1 MLGGIKQ
8 SNMMLK
14 SIVIF
19 SDFPEQK
26 TPVFLKFGVDVG
38 DYLVRTSLFLIK
50 QSRSSIGL
58 DTEILGNVVDLGTRP
73 QRGHGSSVPSLGSLA
88 GSIEVRNDDWHSLMR
103 CLLWCLFTSR
113 TVLDTKK
120 KRHKRRII

>member
-19 SDFPEQK
+19 SDFPEKKQK
-26 TPVFLKFGVDVG
+26 LVFLKFGVDVG
-38 DYLVRTSLFLIK
+38 RLF
-50 QSRSSIGL
+50 SSNIPCFLSNKSCFSMGNW
-58 DTEILGNVVDLGTRP
+58 TPKNLGKTWGKVVDLGTRGT

-88 GSIEVRNDDWHSLMR
+88 G
-103 CLLWCLFTSR
+103 
-113 TVLDTKK
+113 
-120 KRHKRRII
+120 